1 MTYDH
6 NGSETTTDSFS
17 FSLAV
22 GGEDGAVPATGAF
35 TLTITPTNDPPVFNG
50 LDNAPTFIE
59 GGVAVVLDNNATI
72 ADSELDAANNYNG
85 ATLTLV
91 RNGGGNAED
100 LFNGSGTLLPLV
112 ESGNLMVGITTIG
125 AVTTNSG
132 GTLLLTFNSN
142 ATTALVNSALQQL
155 TYANSSSAPPASV
168 QITFTINDG
177 NTGGQ
182 GSGGTLNDTGF
193 ITVSIN
199 AVNNPPIA
207 VPDTFVV
214 NEGSS
219 TILNLAGNDLDL
231 DDGLD
236 LTSITIVSGPTNGTI
251 TRVNANGT
259 VDYTHDGSETL
270 TDSFTYTIRDLAGTI
285 SNTVTVSLTVTPVN
299 DAPIITSNGGGA
311 NANISVIT
319 GTTGV
324 TDVDAIDAEG
334 ATPIYSIV
342 GGADA
347 ALFSIDPTTGV
358 LTFITAPDF
367 QTPGDVGGDNIYD
380 VIVQA
385 SDGTAVDTQAI
396 AVTVTQA
403 NVPPQIF
410 IPPPDSSPSPADPPP
425 RDAGEETSGD
435 QAPGNGGSL
444 DPGSPG
450 NIPDG
455 GQGSTITGA
464 KDSVTEN
471 TLGRHE
477 LPAKQEDGERAGI
490 VGMVSDIWSVLGKP
504 IDMTAFKDE
513 IRSLLTRSRFLQDL
527 DRVRDSV
534 QDIAATEKTYVA
546 SSIAVSTGL
555 SIGYVVWLLRSG
567 VLLTALLSSVPAW
580 QFVNP
585 LLVLDAAAKKKGQR
599 GQKGVEGDS
608 VESLF
613 EKSTTSAEM
622 AKETTGD
629 PAKAPRARW
638 FNWNKR

>member
-1 MTYDH
+1 
-6 NGSETTTDSFS
+6 
-17 FSLAV
+17 
-22 GGEDGAVPATGAF
+22 
-35 TLTITPTNDPPVFNG
+35 
-50 LDNAPTFIE
+50 
-59 GGVAVVLDNNATI
+59 
-72 ADSELDAANNYNG
+72 
-85 ATLTLV
+85 
-91 RNGGGNAED
+91 
-100 LFNGSGTLLPLV
+100 
-112 ESGNLMVGITTIG
+112 
-125 AVTTNSG
+125 
-132 GTLLLTFNSN
+132 
-142 ATTALVNSALQQL
+142 
-155 TYANSSSAPPASV
+155 
-168 QITFTINDG
+168 
-177 NTGGQ
+177 
-182 GSGGTLNDTGF
+182 
-193 ITVSIN
+193 
-199 AVNNPPIA
+199 
-207 VPDTFVV
+207 
-214 NEGSS
+214 
-219 TILNLAGNDLDL
+219 
-231 DDGLD
+231 
-236 LTSITIVSGPTNGTI
+236 
-251 TRVNANGT
+251 
-259 VDYTHDGSETL
+259 
-270 TDSFTYTIRDLAGTI
+270 
-285 SNTVTVSLTVTPVN
+285 
-299 DAPIITSNGGGA
+299 
-311 NANISVIT
+311 
-319 GTTGV
+319 
-324 TDVDAIDAEG
+324 
-334 ATPIYSIV
+334 
-342 GGADA
+342 
-347 ALFSIDPTTGV
+347 

>member
-17 FSLAV
+17 FSLAD
-22 GGEDGAVPATGAF
+22 GGENGAVPATGAF

-72 ADSELDAANNYNG
+72 ADTELDAANNYNS
-85 ATLTLV
+85 ATLTQV
-91 RNGGGNAED
+91 RNGDGNAED
-100 LFNGSGTLLPLV
+100 LFNGSGRLLPLV

-125 AVTTNSG
+125 TVTTNSG

-155 TYANSSSAPPASV
+155 IYANSSSAPPATV
-168 QITFTINDG
+168 QINFTINDG

-207 VPDTFVV
+207 VPDAFVV

-219 TILNLAGNDLDL
+219 TTLNLANNDVDI
-231 DDGLD
+231 DGGLD
-236 LTSITIVSGPTNGTI
+236 LTNIRIVSGPSHGTI
-251 TRVNANGT
+251 DRINANGT
-259 VDYTHDGSETL
+259 VDYTHDGSETV
-270 TDSFTYTIRDLAGTI
+270 TDSFTYTIRDLAGAI
-285 SNTVTVSLTVTPVN
+285 SNTITVSLTVTPVN

-311 NANISVIT
+311 HANISIIT
-319 GTTGV
+319 GSTRV
-324 TDVDAIDAEG
+324 THVDAIDAEG

-347 ALFSIDPTTGV
+347 ALFRIDPTTGV

-410 IPPPDSSPSPADPPP
+410 IPPPPDPPPSSDPPP

-435 QAPGNGGSL
+435 QTPGNGGSL
-444 DPGSPG
+444 DPDSPG
-450 NIPDG
+450 NISDS
-455 GQGSTITGA
+455 GQGSTITGS

-471 TLGRHE
+471 TLGQHE

-490 VGMVSDIWSVLGKP
+490 MGMVSDTWSVLGKP

-534 QDIAATEKTYVA
+534 QDFAAIEKTYVA

-567 VLLTALLSSVPAW
+567 VLLTDLLSSVPAW

-585 LLVLDAAAKKKGQR
+585 LLVLDAAGKKKR
-599 GQKGVEGDS
+599 QKGHKDVEDDS

-613 EKSTTSAEM
+613 EKPSTVADTTETKDGLL
-622 AKETTGD
+622 AKTRKFFHLRRTEI
-629 PAKAPRARW
+629 
-638 FNWNKR
+638 